1 MLIMDPKYGKVM
13 QALLFATSV
22 ISIIGA
28 NILAGYYI
36 GGWLDVYLE
45 VEKHTCRLVGTVMGI
60 VTAFLSIYKIIT
72 RDLLLSKNNK
82 NKGRKDE

>member
-1 MLIMDPKYGKVM
+1 MVPNYGKVM

-22 ISIIGA
+22 ISIIAA

-36 GGWLDVYLE
+36 GDWLDGFFA
-45 VEKHTCRLVGTVMGI
+45 VEKHTCRLVGTIMGI

-72 RDLLLSKNNK
+72 RDLLLPKNNK
-82 NKGRKDE
+82 NKGRENE